1 MEDLVT
7 KLIAVSPIAAAL
19 IIMAVLFLRYMTKR
33 DASWENT
40 WKEMSTNHVKS
51 HESCAKTIKEN
62 TVTMSK
68 VEKLLDLRIKQ
79 VGGENG

>member
-19 IIMAVLFLRYMTKR
+19 IIVTVLFLRYMTKR
-33 DASWENT
+33 DASWERT
-40 WKEMSTNHVKS
+40 WKEMSVNHIKS
-51 HESCAKTIKEN
+51 HESCAETIKEN

-68 VEKLLDLRIKQ
+68 VEKLLELRIKQ
-79 VGGENG
+79 VGGDHG